1 MLDLS
6 RDMDRI
12 CLARLLELS
21 NTRKFHNMSGSKL
34 GYGIVGDTSQ
44 YGTWSSFRNEM

>member
-21 NTRKFHNMSGSKL
+21 NTRRYHNMEASKL
-34 GYGIVGDTSQ
+34 GHGIVGDTSQ